1 MVMDFSFGL
10 MAVHIRGINLKIKS
24 KEKVHLHGLTVVSTR
39 VIGLMESSI
48 VHSNGIYYA
57 IKGDVKK
64 GVWADGKF
72 LHVSVEI

>member
-1 MVMDFSFGL
+1 MVMDFSLGL
-10 MAVHIRGINLKIKS
+10 MAVHIRGVTLKIKS

-39 VIGLMESSI
+39 VISLMESSMVMEFI
-48 VHSNGIYYA
+48 TQLKA
-57 IKGDVKK
+57 MLRK